1 MFSNKRKIREYINFH
16 KSEIVEMLKALIR
29 IPSVRAEADE
39 GAPFGKEC
47 ARALEYIKMLYK
59 EHGFECELDSEGG
72 YLLSCFGEG
81 KKSLG
86 IFAHSD
92 VVPVGDGWTYASP
105 FDPKDVDGFIVGR
118 GSMDDKSG
126 VLISLYAAKIIKELG
141 IPFNSRL
148 VMFTGSNEESGMGDI
163 KSYLSK
169 HKAPDFSIVPDTSFP
184 LYRGNKGRI
193 RFSLKSKHPLP
204 EGVTISGGLGATV
217 IGNAEACLP
226 YSEKLFA
233 SLSKLNNERLSVEN
247 ENGRIVLKAVGIPKH
262 SALPEGSLSAAK
274 ILCEGLL
281 ATGFCFEKSLIE
293 NLLAMSSSHYGEIFG
308 IEAEDCEFGKLTCVL
323 TKISTDS
330 DGVIIADFNIR
341 YGDSVTCEQVIS
353 KIEKKAEKIG
363 FALSPNV
370 DFSYPH
376 ALPDSNKFVRAL
388 SEVIKEYTGE
398 DSVKT
403 YVNAGGTY
411 RQYLKNAVEI
421 GTSLW
426 GPKRFMPAG
435 HGGVHQPDECI
446 SVEGLL
452 NAIELTTLMLLEC
465 DKEINK

>member
-1 MFSNKRKIREYINFH
+1 MFLYKDKIHEYIDSH
-16 KSEIVEMLKALIR
+16 KGEIVGMLKELVR
-29 IPSVRAEADE
+29 IPSVRGEALPN
-39 GAPFGKEC
+39 APFGSEC
-47 ARALEYIKMLYK
+47 AAALEYAKTIYEKS
-59 EHGFECELDSEGG
+59 GFECELDAEGG
-72 YLLSCFGEG
+72 YLLSYFGKGE
-81 KKSLG
+81 KSLG
-86 IFAHSD
+86 IFSHAD
-92 VVPVGDGWTYASP
+92 VVPVGEGWTLTTP
-105 FDPKDVDGFIVGR
+105 FEPKEIDGFLVGR

-169 HKAPDFSIVPDTSFP
+169 HKAPDFSIVPDTAFP

-193 RFSLKSKHPLP
+193 RFSLKSKHALP
-204 EGVTISGGLGATV
+204 EGVTISGGPGATV
-217 IGNAEACLP
+217 IGNAEASLP

-233 SLSKLNNERLSVEN
+233 SLAELNNERLSAEN
-247 ENGRIVLKAVGIPKH
+247 ESGRITLKAVGIPKH

-281 ATGFCFEKSLIE
+281 ATEFCFDKSIIE
-293 NLLAMSSSHYGEIFG
+293 HLLAMSSSHYGEFFG
-308 IEAEDCEFGKLTCVL
+308 IEAEDCEFGKLTCVP

-341 YGDSVTCEQVIS
+341 YGDSVTCEQIIS

-376 ALPDSNKFVRAL
+376 ALPDSNKLVRAL
-388 SEVIKEYTGE
+388 SKVIKEYTGE

-411 RQYLKNAVEI
+411 RQYLKNAVET

>member
-1 MFSNKRKIREYINFH
+1 MIEKEKIRDYIDSH
-16 KSEIVEMLKALIR
+16 KSDIVESLKALVR
-29 IPSVRAEADE
+29 IPSVRGEASSDAPYGNACAEALE
-39 GAPFGKEC
+39 FCKE
-47 ARALEYIKMLYK
+47 LYRTN
-59 EHGFECELDSEGG
+59 GFECELDSEGG

-92 VVPVGDGWTYASP
+92 VVPAGEGWIYTSP
-105 FDPKDVDGFIVGR
+105 FEPKEVDGFIVGR
-118 GSMDDKSG
+118 GSMDDKAG

-169 HKAPDFSIVPDTSFP
+169 HKAPDFSIVPDTAFP

-204 EGVTISGGLGATV
+204 EGVTISGGPGATV
-217 IGNAEACLP
+217 IGNAEASLP

-233 SLSKLNNERLSVEN
+233 SLSELNNERLSAEN
-247 ENGRIVLKAVGIPKH
+247 ESGRITLKAVGIPKH

-281 ATGFCFEKSLIE
+281 ATEFCFDKSIIE
-293 NLLAMSSSHYGEIFG
+293 HLHAMSSSHYGEFFG

-341 YGDSVTCEQVIS
+341 YGDSVTCEQIIS

>member
-1 MFSNKRKIREYINFH
+1 MFAYKGEICDYIDSH
-16 KSEIVEMLKALIR
+16 KSDIVESLKALVR
-29 IPSVRAEADE
+29 IPSVRGEASSDAPYGNACAEALE
-39 GAPFGKEC
+39 FCKE
-47 ARALEYIKMLYK
+47 LYCTN
-59 EHGFECELDSEGG
+59 GFECEIDRDGG
-72 YLLSCFGEG
+72 YLLSYLGNGE
-81 KKSLG
+81 KDIG

-92 VVPVGDGWTYASP
+92 VVPAGEGWILTHP
-105 FDPKDVDGFIVGR
+105 FEPKEVDGFIVGR
-118 GSMDDKSG
+118 GSMDDKAG
-126 VLISLYAAKIIKELG
+126 VLISLYAAKVIKELG

-169 HKAPDFSIVPDTSFP
+169 HKAPDFSIVPDTAFP

-204 EGVTISGGLGATV
+204 EGVTISGGPGATV
-217 IGNAEACLP
+217 IGNAEASLP

-233 SLSKLNNERLSVEN
+233 SLSELNNERLFAEN
-247 ENGRIVLKAVGIPKH
+247 ESGRITLKAVGIPKH

-281 ATGFCFEKSLIE
+281 ATEFCFDKSIIE
-293 NLLAMSSSHYGEIFG
+293 HLLAMSSSHYGEFFG
-308 IEAEDCEFGKLTCVL
+308 IEAEDSEFGKLTCVL

-341 YGDSVTCEQVIS
+341 YGDSLTCEQIIS
-353 KIEKKAEKIG
+353 KIAKKTEKIG
-363 FALSPNV
+363 FELLKNA
-370 DFSYPH
+370 DYSYPH
-376 ALPDSNKFVRAL
+376 ALPENNKFVTAL

-398 DSVKT
+398 NSVKT

-421 GTSLW
+421 GTSLR
-426 GPKRFMPAG
+426 GSKSFMPIG

>member
-16 KSEIVEMLKALIR
+16 KSEIVETLKALIR
-29 IPSVRAEADE
+29 ISSVRGEASPDAPYGKACAEALE
-39 GAPFGKEC
+39 FCKE
-47 ARALEYIKMLYK
+47 LYRTN
-59 EHGFECELDSEGG
+59 GFECELDRDGG
-72 YLLSCFGEG
+72 YLLSYLGNGE
-81 KKSLG
+81 KDIG

-92 VVPVGDGWTYASP
+92 VVPAGEGWTYTSP

-118 GSMDDKSG
+118 GSMDDKAG
-126 VLISLYAAKIIKELG
+126 VLISLYAAKVIKELG

-169 HKAPDFSIVPDTSFP
+169 HKAPDFSIVPDTAFP

-204 EGVTISGGLGATV
+204 EGVTISGGPGATV
-217 IGNAEACLP
+217 IGNAEASLP

-233 SLSKLNNERLSVEN
+233 SLSELNNERLSAEN
-247 ENGRIVLKAVGIPKH
+247 ESGRITLKAVGIPKH

-281 ATGFCFEKSLIE
+281 ATEFCFDKSIIE
-293 NLLAMSSSHYGEIFG
+293 HLLAMSSSHYGEFFG

-341 YGDSVTCEQVIS
+341 YGDSVTCEQIIS
-353 KIEKKAEKIG
+353 KIKKKAEKIG

-411 RQYLKNAVEI
+411 RQYLKNAVET

-465 DKEINK
+465 DKEVNK

>member
-1 MFSNKRKIREYINFH
+1 MIEKEKIRDYIDSH
-16 KSEIVEMLKALIR
+16 KSDIVESLKALVR
-29 IPSVRAEADE
+29 IPSVRGEASPDAPYGNACAEALE
-39 GAPFGKEC
+39 FCKE
-47 ARALEYIKMLYK
+47 LYRTN
-59 EHGFECELDSEGG
+59 GFECEIDRDGG
-72 YLLSCFGEG
+72 YLLSYLGNGE
-81 KKSLG
+81 KDIG

-92 VVPVGDGWTYASP
+92 VVPAGEGWIYTSP
-105 FDPKDVDGFIVGR
+105 FEPKEVDGFIVGR
-118 GSMDDKSG
+118 GSMDNKAG
-126 VLISLYAAKIIKELG
+126 VLISLYAAKVIKELG
-141 IPFNSRL
+141 IPFKSRL

-169 HKAPDFSIVPDTSFP
+169 HKAPDFSIVPDTAFP

-193 RFSLKSKHPLP
+193 RFSLKSKHALP
-204 EGVTISGGLGATV
+204 EGVTISGGPGATV
-217 IGNAEACLP
+217 IGNAEASLP

-233 SLSKLNNERLSVEN
+233 SLSELNNERLSAEN
-247 ENGRIVLKAVGIPKH
+247 ESGRITLKAVGIPKH

-281 ATGFCFEKSLIE
+281 ATEFCFDKSIIE
-293 NLLAMSSSHYGEIFG
+293 HLLAMSSSHYGEFFG

-341 YGDSVTCEQVIS
+341 YGDSVTCEQIIS

-376 ALPDSNKFVRAL
+376 ALPDSNKFVREL

-398 DSVKT
+398 NSVKT

-411 RQYLKNAVEI
+411 RQYLKNAVET

-452 NAIELTTLMLLEC
+452 NAIELTTLMLFEC